1 MTRKGTV
8 SKVLELK
15 GFEQEQL
22 EAEVKKTNDR
32 LKTEMA
38 KLEDLEKRSIDME
51 GKFKSGQEGGRLD
64 IAAVGLFYDY
74 LSYLDRQIEEQKR
87 VVFRLYAEFER
98 RKNDMIEA
106 YKEKKIFEK
115 FRDKIVH
122 EDDRQALIVEQNEA
136 DYNYISKRLRK

>member
-22 EAEVKKTNDR
+22 EAEVKKTSDR

-38 KLEDLEKRSIDME
+38 KLEDLEKRSVDME

-64 IAAVGLFYDY
+64 ISAVGLFYDY

-122 EDDRQALIVEQNEA
+122 EYDRQALIVEQNEA